1 MEFLKDLFGDN
12 PLTYDQFAQK
22 VGEKD
27 WKLVNLSSG
36 GYVGKEK
43 FDALAIEKKNLESQL
58 NEANSK
64 LEGYDPE
71 WKAKADLAK
80 KKADEEIDALKRDY
94 AVREQVS
101 ALRFSSESAKR
112 AFLAEVKAKALPV
125 QDGKVLGLDDF
136 VKQYREADPGAFLS
150 EEKPPKYSGPT
161 PGVVSA
167 ATGKD
172 KANAAIRELL
182 SRQ

>member
-1 MEFLKDLFGDN
+1 MKIAVTYEEGQVFQHFGH
-12 PLTYDQFAQK
+12 TEQFK
-22 VGEKD
+22 VYE
-27 WKLVNLSSG
+27 
-36 GYVGKEK
+36 
-43 FDALAIEKKNLESQL
+43 
-58 NEANSK
+58 
-64 LEGYDPE
+64 
-71 WKAKADLAK
+71 
-80 KKADEEIDALKRDY
+80 
-94 AVREQVS
+94 
-101 ALRFSSESAKR
+101 
-112 AFLAEVKAKALPV
+112 V

-150 EEKPPKYSGPT
+150 EEKPPKYSGST